1 MGCGDVFKKEVI
13 ATKDVDLTVDAV
25 KPRLKETT
33 ESLYFSKIT
42 TNIIIN
48 NRYSSKGFD
57 NIINKE
63 KGYNGPII
71 SMLKRQV
78 DKFKKN

>member
-42 TNIIIN
+42 TNMIIN
-48 NRYSSKGFD
+48 NRYSAKGFD
-57 NIINKE
+57 NKNKE
-63 KGYNGPII
+63 KSYNGPII
-71 SMLKRQV
+71 SMLKKQV
-78 DKFKKN
+78 DKYKKN